1 MTPFLIVIIGFL
13 IVLPLVAWQ
22 DEKRLA
28 KRKRLPFLGVK
39 ETLAVLEL
47 GYQEGFFERKER

>member
-1 MTPFLIVIIGFL
+1 MIPFLIVVIGFL
-13 IVLPLVAWQ
+13 IVLPFVAWQ
-22 DEKRLA
+22 DEKCLA
-28 KRKRLPFLGVK
+28 KRQGLPLLGVK

>member
-1 MTPFLIVIIGFL
+1 MTPFLIVVISFL
-13 IVLPLVAWQ
+13 IALRLVAGQ

-28 KRKRLPFLGVK
+28 KRQGVPLLGVK

-47 GYQEGFFERKER
+47 GFQEGFFERKER

>member
-1 MTPFLIVIIGFL
+1 MTPFLIVVIGFL
-13 IVLPLVAWQ
+13 ILLPLVAWQ

-28 KRKRLPFLGVK
+28 KRQGRPLLGVK
-39 ETLAVLEL
+39 ETLAVLKL

>member
-1 MTPFLIVIIGFL
+1 LE
-13 IVLPLVAWQ
+13 

-28 KRKRLPFLGVK
+28 KRQGVPLLGVE
-39 ETLAVLEL
+39 ETLAVLKL

>member
-1 MTPFLIVIIGFL
+1 MTPFLIVVISFL
-13 IVLPLVAWQ
+13 IALRLVAGQ

-28 KRKRLPFLGVK
+28 KRQGVPLLGVK
-39 ETLAVLEL
+39 ETLAVLKL

>member
-1 MTPFLIVIIGFL
+1 MAPFFIVVISFL
-13 IVLPLVAWQ
+13 IVLLLVTWQ

-28 KRKRLPFLGVK
+28 KRQGVPLLGVK

-47 GYQEGFFERKER
+47 GFQEGFFEREER

>member
-1 MTPFLIVIIGFL
+1 MIPFLIVIIGFL
-13 IVLPLVAWQ
+13 IALPFVAWQ

-28 KRKRLPFLGVK
+28 KRQGLQLLGVK

>member
-1 MTPFLIVIIGFL
+1 MTPFLIVVIGFL
-13 IVLPLVAWQ
+13 IVLLLVAWQ

-28 KRKRLPFLGVK
+28 KRQGLPLLNVK
-39 ETLAVLEL
+39 QTLAVLEL

>member
-1 MTPFLIVIIGFL
+1 MIPFLIVVIGFL

-28 KRKRLPFLGVK
+28 KRQGVPLLGVK

-47 GYQEGFFERKER
+47 GYKEGFFERKKR